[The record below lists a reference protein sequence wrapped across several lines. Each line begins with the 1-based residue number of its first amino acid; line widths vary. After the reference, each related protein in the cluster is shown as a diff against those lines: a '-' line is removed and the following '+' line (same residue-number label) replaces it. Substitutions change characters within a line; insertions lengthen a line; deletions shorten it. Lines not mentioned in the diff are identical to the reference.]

1 MMLIFILDYRKLSSH
16 FYDSKTEHSI
26 THRLR
31 GIGGNLLILEE
42 AAFID
47 EQTVKEI
54 ITPILVMESSCLI
67 AISTLHHA
75 PSNVFTM
82 MMESGL
88 FKVHRVTYICNA
100 CLQKGIRTTCKHKL
114 GSNPNWISEER
125 MYLMNQMFPQDESTA
140 VTYLRETM
148 GIVEEASNACFTT
161 ESIKHLFDKP
171 FSTITEPVRFVYIAI
186 DPVAGSDVPEGK
198 SDFVIMSI
206 AGSQCIHW
214 LGAEALDV
222 VRTEDYEDILVEH
235 IKRIKKIPFFETCTL
250 VVDAEA
256 GTGLCAGNIE
266 KIIETHFSPVV
277 FMRSGTR
284 VPGTRTSNESKL
296 QMMQLTRYLLDHFMI
311 NIFDGFI
318 TTNKNKIDLFKK
330 TKEQLTNY
338 ERLVFT
344 GSSVRVQNSVI
355 LSGKGLKKTRKDDLS
370 VTLQRVILT
379 RKNFLTEAQYTLLRV

>member
-1 MMLIFILDYRKLSSH
+1 M
-16 FYDSKTEHSI
+16 
-26 THRLR
+26 
-31 GIGGNLLILEE
+31 
-42 AAFID
+42 
-47 EQTVKEI
+47 
-54 ITPILVMESSCLI
+54 
-67 AISTLHHA
+67 
-75 PSNVFTM
+75 
-82 MMESGL
+82 
-88 FKVHRVTYICNA
+88 
-100 CLQKGIRTTCKHKL
+100 
-114 GSNPNWISEER
+114 
-125 MYLMNQMFPQDESTA
+125 
-140 VTYLRETM
+140 
-148 GIVEEASNACFTT
+148 
-161 ESIKHLFDKP
+161 
-171 FSTITEPVRFVYIAI
+171 
-186 DPVAGSDVPEGK
+186 
-198 SDFVIMSI
+198 
-206 AGSQCIHW
+206 
-214 LGAEALDV
+214 
-222 VRTEDYEDILVEH
+222 
-235 IKRIKKIPFFETCTL
+235 KKIPFFETCTL